1 VYYYIAAKDIKNV
14 NYSHKFPL
22 LTVIVIIEFD
32 RSGNILSE
40 QNLISIFLF
49 FSSHLKLVSSSM
61 QTSQKQQP
69 QLSIPTTTATI
80 TTATATSTRE
90 SGKSIFDFPKSKNIL
105 FYNSFFHWKDFLFG
119 FGHEPFQTNKC
130 PGVNFINILHT
141 DFSYAHCFGSFF

>member
-1 VYYYIAAKDIKNV
+1 
-14 NYSHKFPL
+14 
-22 LTVIVIIEFD
+22 VIVIIEFD

-69 QLSIPTTTATI
+69 QPSIPT

-130 PGVNFINILHT
+130 PGVNFINILKT
-141 DFSYAHCFGSFF
+141 DFSYTRCFVSFF